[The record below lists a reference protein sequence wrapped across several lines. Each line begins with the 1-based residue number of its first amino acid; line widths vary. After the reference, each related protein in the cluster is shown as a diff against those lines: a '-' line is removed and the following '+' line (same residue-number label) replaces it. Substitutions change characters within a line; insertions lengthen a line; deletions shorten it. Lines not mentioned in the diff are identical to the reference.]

1 MALMDEFKEERES
14 IKNKPLKEK
23 IGYYWY
29 YYKWRLIVPII
40 IFIIGFNLISTI
52 VNKPKIILDG
62 MFINISDFN
71 HLEQLDLYT
80 QNFVQSLDLDSSK
93 YSIAYNP
100 NHTYI
105 SEEKKAAMPEEAID
119 PSANKYAIQNVV
131 AGLGSKSLN
140 FIIGPSD
147 SLLEIDSNQLFTDLS
162 EILTDEQQQAYASYY
177 IYLEDEETLPIL
189 LDIQH
194 CEELMDIY
202 GNPDIPLAIGI
213 VSDPE
218 EMDMMLK
225 FIDYI
230 MN

>member
-14 IKNKPLKEK
+14 IKNKPFKEK
-23 IGYYWY
+23 VGYYWY
-29 YYKWRLIVPII
+29 YYKWRLIIPII

-71 HLEQLDLYT
+71 RLEQLDLYT
-80 QNFVQSLDLDSSK
+80 QNFVQSLDLDPSK

-105 SEEKKAAMPEEAID
+105 SEEKKAIMPEEAID

-177 IYLEDEETLPIL
+177 IYLEDEERLPIL

-213 VSDPE
+213 VGDSE

>member
-14 IKNKPLKEK
+14 IKNKPFKEK
-23 IGYYWY
+23 VGYYWY

-71 HLEQLDLYT
+71 RLEQLDLYT
-80 QNFVQSLDLDSSK
+80 QYFVQSLDLDPSK

-105 SEEKKAAMPEEAID
+105 SEEKKAIMPEEAID

-177 IYLEDEETLPIL
+177 IYLEDEESLPIL

-194 CEELMDIY
+194 CKELMDIY

-213 VSDPE
+213 VGDPE

>member
-14 IKNKPLKEK
+14 IKNKPFKEK
-23 IGYYWY
+23 VGYYWY

-71 HLEQLDLYT
+71 RLEQLDLYT
-80 QNFVQSLDLDSSK
+80 QYFVQSLDLDPSK

-105 SEEKKAAMPEEAID
+105 SEEKKAIMPEEAID

-177 IYLEDEETLPIL
+177 IYLEDEESLPIL

-213 VSDPE
+213 VGDPE

>member
-14 IKNKPLKEK
+14 IKNKSFKEK
-23 IGYYWY
+23 VGYYWY

-40 IFIIGFNLISTI
+40 IFIIGFNFISTI
-52 VNKPKIILDG
+52 VNRPKIILDG
-62 MFINISDFN
+62 MFINITDFN
-71 HLEQLDLYT
+71 NLEKLDLFT
-80 QNFVQSLDLDSSK
+80 ASFVESQELDSSK
-93 YSIAYNP
+93 YHIAYNP

-105 SEEKKAAMPEEAID
+105 SEEKKATMPEEAID

-140 FIIGPSD
+140 FVIGPAD
-147 SLLEIDSNQLFTDLS
+147 SLLEIDSNQLFADLS
-162 EILTDEQQQAYASYY
+162 EILTEEQQKAYESYY
-177 IYLEDEETLPIL
+177 IYLDGEETIPIL

-194 CEELMDIY
+194 CEELMDLY
-202 GNPDIPLAIGI
+202 GDPDIPLAIGI
-213 VSDPE
+213 VADLE

-225 FIDYI
+225 FIDYM